1 MYRTITI
8 EYQRSQAKD
17 LVAYFK
23 YQAEEE
29 AIQRSQ
35 YVHLS
40 PASPIV
46 VAILCTLAIIMCV

>member
-1 MYRTITI
+1 MCRSVTI

-23 YQAEEE
+23 SQAEEE

-35 YVHLS
+35 YVHLPCHLYLPS
-40 PASPIV
+40 RMT
-46 VAILCTLAIIMCV
+46 VAGI